1 MNRRTVFAIT
11 SAVAILPCSGFV
23 LAQTPAHDD
32 HGKHPVLLAGGLSH
46 LARQIVIERPSSG
59 AVRAFTASEAG
70 EQRAIA
76 TGCGVT
82 PCNQV
87 TADHAAA
94 IEALKAMQAG
104 TGFDRMYANSQI
116 AAHEQVRALH
126 AAYATGSGDP
136 MAQGASMIAFPIH
149 RYSHP

>member
-23 LAQTPAHDD
+23 LAQTPAHDH

-46 LARQIVIERPSSG
+46 LARQMAIERASSG
-59 AVRAFTASEAG
+59 AVRAFTALEAG
-70 EQRAIA
+70 EQQATA
-76 TGCGVT
+76 TGFGVA
-82 PCNQV
+82 PGNQV

-94 IEALKAMQAG
+94 IEALEAMRAG

-116 AAHEQVRALH
+116 AAHKQVRALH
-126 AAYATGSGDP
+126 AAYAKGGGDP
-136 MAQGASMIAFPIH
+136 MALGPSMIAFPIH